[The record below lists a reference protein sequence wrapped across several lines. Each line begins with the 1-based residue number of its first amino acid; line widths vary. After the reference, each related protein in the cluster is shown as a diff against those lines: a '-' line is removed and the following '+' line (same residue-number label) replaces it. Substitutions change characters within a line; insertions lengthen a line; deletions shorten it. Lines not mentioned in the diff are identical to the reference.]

1 MTMGQISC
9 AWSCQAC
16 DTLYRWRQLT
26 APIAAARVPYGLV
39 LGNHDD
45 EADLMRVEI
54 VALDSR
60 LRAQG
65 SMTKVG
71 PKEAIGLSNYYLDI
85 AASRS
90 SAASAARLWMLDS
103 GGLGCSWISAGS

>member
-1 MTMGQISC
+1 M
-9 AWSCQAC
+9 
-16 DTLYRWRQLT
+16 
-26 APIAAARVPYGLV
+26 PYGLV

-54 VALDSR
+54 VTLDAR

-65 SMTKVG
+65 SMTRVG
-71 PKEAIGLSNYYLDI
+71 PKGAIGLSNYYLDI

-90 SAASAARLWMLDS
+90 SAASAARIWMLDS